1 MSERCSGSVR
11 CNVEDLQEALS
22 IHTRKIT
29 DSCRD
34 KDCIEDLRVY
44 LTKTSQNVL
53 DECSGAKVRCAELLH
68 TYIDVEP
75 VAFDRNHYCVD
86 ATFYYR
92 ILADGTVGTCRPVT
106 LHGVAVFSKRAVLC
120 GEDSKAHIFTSDT
133 RIGGPDGITVA
144 TGNRPTAV
152 VEVLDPMVLN
162 SKVVD
167 VCTCPKESTFARIPE
182 GICRC
187 FDEELVL
194 SGELRRLLVTLGQ
207 FSIIRLERDAQ
218 LVVPVLD
225 YSIPTKECCDSAG
238 CGEDPCELFSK
249 IPFPTN
255 AFAPT
260 GWDRNCECEKD
271 THGYTTT

>member
-1 MSERCSGSVR
+1 MREHCHDAMECRP
-11 CNVEDLQEALS
+11 EDLHWALS
-22 IHTRKIT
+22 IHTQKIT

-34 KDCIEDLRVY
+34 KDCIEDLRVF
-44 LTKTSQNVL
+44 LTKTSQNTL
-53 DECSGAKVRCAELLH
+53 DSSAGAKVRCAELLY

-92 ILADGTVGTCRPVT
+92 ILADAVVGTCRPVT
-106 LHGVAVFSKRAVLC
+106 LSGLAVFSKRAVLC
-120 GEDSKAHIFTSDT
+120 GEDSRAHIYTSNT
-133 RIGGPDGITVA
+133 RLCGPDGITRVSQ
-144 TGNRPTAV
+144 NQPTAV
-152 VEVLDPMVLN
+152 VEVLDPMVLS

-167 VCTCPKESTFARIPE
+167 VCQCPRETAVQQVPE
-182 GICRC
+182 GICNC

-194 SGELRRLLVTLGQ
+194 SGEQRRLLVTLGQ

-218 LVVPVLD
+218 LVVPFLD

-238 CGEDPCELFSK
+238 CAEDPCELFSK
-249 IPFPTN
+249 IPFPAQ

-260 GWDRNCECEKD
+260 GCDRDCERECED
-271 THGYTTT
+271 SRYTTT